1 MSESEYNNNLNFG
14 TGVQQAPV
22 PLKFSPFSHRH
33 DSTND
38 DNYVMSDFS
47 ESSSNIG
54 GPVKGSSTSSS
65 SASDEDDSSVDL
77 SDFLTT
83 ERGYVEQLT
92 SLLSYMERREQ
103 KNSDLYDTIRNI
115 KRIHSISKET
125 WSIES
130 WIAIGEPY
138 YSRYISLYR
147 PNLSDDKI
155 INSLYRIP
163 LVILMH
169 LSQYLK
175 TVNNKDKLKSPSS
188 AVLLH
193 TLAWQAK
200 LKLEACDAERAVAT
214 ANYEQQ
220 LPLTES
226 VTASS
231 DYRTERD
238 DSNLPSTGS
247 DMTPRDSKGTESTP
261 VLTLTS
267 VRESRANKISFSNVK
282 QFDTFECTT
291 ASFDPRMVVSRCHF
305 MLSLVHPKAGDSW
318 VGIPVEALLLAGIN
332 GSNKQLVLCSIEN
345 PGRSLLFPP
354 FVKGELTYSD
364 SDSDHISI
372 VLKNVSDT
380 SRKIILTRSC
390 TGDNDQKTEQRVR
403 KWQEKLSDVFPCSSP
418 KATTPLPP
426 RSSEPSTTT
435 TDTAQKRFSSYL
447 TDNSIGLGLKFSDF
461 EPLDLSFS
469 FSEKIQKSPPIPS
482 PEDVS
487 AALGEAPTRFQTMD
501 LPTPPVGG
509 GETADEVRNESK
521 NAAGAATPEMDDEIY
536 STPVTPPEPE
546 ETTKPIKNTRFK
558 LTPERIS
565 IPRNP
570 TPTGSPST
578 SIQQRSPETFQIG
591 KRSADDHSSST
602 PWRYST
608 LVKKPPLNK
617 DKQLPP
623 GPPLGQSPQPDL
635 TMATKVTN
643 KPLPPKEEKDK
654 NFTTAT
660 NNNND
665 AFKTLISSSP
675 QKGPPTLPLPS
686 LDSSNNIALPKFD
699 SKTSLSAYLLSSPKS
714 PKSPTK
720 TSPPPPVTEEL
731 PDIDKVKESSEAIQ
745 QIVMD
750 EDTNNSSK
758 QRSVSQPITNEPT
771 KPRTGRKRAVS
782 TSGAIDKRL
791 PPKPSVKF
799 DIAATAN
806 EDDQPQIT
814 VEKRTNGHNNYG
826 NFVRKVSGGWKN
838 LSNKLK
844 KGKRPEPTKPRMP
857 IIESDEC
864 DSLFADNKLEPDIEV
879 AVSDNGAEETTSDE
893 SRSSVGSYR
902 TTDTTQSPEI
912 QSKSPSP
919 GNMQLHYNR
928 ALNNVQDHRLQNG
941 NMNESPTKAVNDRSI
956 ATAFCE
962 ETSSLSVADGVGQL
976 DKKEKLVLFRGV
988 SYISQWQNNSWMSLQ
1003 SGELHIEVSVSG
1015 EGGMIIG
1022 YSPTAGDTNHNY
1034 SAQTPVI
1041 IVSLSPKNEIKKST
1055 ALDIQVYQ
1063 TNHITMFRLRS
1074 GLVADR
1080 FHEAVQMSKLDV
1092 SNQPLLYAKRANASA
1107 PSLAAPSMTSSNSS
1121 LGSVST
1127 AIPPPPPPPVPSEVQ
1142 ATPSPIF
1149 SDSFGQELL
1158 LLNKL
1163 KCKLH
1168 RKEAT
1173 GKWSQPCDIQMTVY
1187 SVAGS
1192 SRKKLL
1198 LYNTTDRQTIFNQA
1212 LRPSCFNRVGK
1223 VGISIRREDEESG
1236 PAEIIFMVQTKGDR
1250 EARYV
1255 NDLLTSE

>member
-1 MSESEYNNNLNFG
+1 M
-14 TGVQQAPV
+14 
-22 PLKFSPFSHRH
+22 
-33 DSTND
+33 
-38 DNYVMSDFS
+38 
-47 ESSSNIG
+47 
-54 GPVKGSSTSSS
+54 
-65 SASDEDDSSVDL
+65 
-77 SDFLTT
+77 
-83 ERGYVEQLT
+83 
-92 SLLSYMERREQ
+92 
-103 KNSDLYDTIRNI
+103 
-115 KRIHSISKET
+115 
-125 WSIES
+125 
-130 WIAIGEPY
+130 
-138 YSRYISLYR
+138 
-147 PNLSDDKI
+147 
-155 INSLYRIP
+155 
-163 LVILMH
+163 VILVH

-200 LKLEACDAERAVAT
+200 IKLEACDAERAVAT

-220 LPLTES
+220 LPLAEP

-231 DYRTERD
+231 DYPTERD
-238 DSNLPSTGS
+238 ESNLAASIGS
-247 DMTPRDSKGTESTP
+247 EMTPRDSKTESTP
-261 VLTLTS
+261 VLTLTA

-282 QFDTFECTT
+282 QFNTFERTA

-305 MLSLVHPKAGDSW
+305 MLSLVHPRAGDSW

-332 GSNKQLVLCSIEN
+332 GSNKLLALCSIEN

-354 FVKGELTYSD
+354 FVKGDLTYSN

-372 VLKNVSDT
+372 VLKSMSDT
-380 SRKIILTRSC
+380 TRKIILTRSC

-418 KATTPLPP
+418 KVPTPPAT
-426 RSSEPSTTT
+426 
-435 TDTAQKRFSSYL
+435 DIAQKHFSSCL
-447 TDNSIGLGLKFSDF
+447 VDNSIGLGIKFSDL

-469 FSEKIQKSPPIPS
+469 FSEKIQKSPPIPTS
-482 PEDVS
+482 EDVS
-487 AALGEAPTRFQTMD
+487 AALGEAPTGPPTID
-501 LPTPPVGG
+501 LPTPPIGG
-509 GETADEVRNESK
+509 GETADKVRNEPK
-521 NAAGAATPEMDDEIY
+521 NAAGPPATPEMDSEVY

-546 ETTKPIKNTRFK
+546 EKIKPVKNTRFK

-570 TPTGSPST
+570 TPSSSPST
-578 SIQQRSPETFQIG
+578 SIQQPSPEAFQIG

-623 GPPLGQSPQPDL
+623 GPPLGQSSPPDL
-635 TMATKVTN
+635 TMATN
-643 KPLPPKEEKDK
+643 KPLPPKEEKEKD
-654 NFTTAT
+654 
-660 NNNND
+660 ND
-665 AFKTLISSSP
+665 AFKTPVSSSP
-675 QKGPPTLPLPS
+675 KKGPPTLPLPS

-714 PKSPTK
+714 PTK
-720 TSPPPPVTEEL
+720 SPPPPPPLTEES
-731 PDIDKVKESSEAIQ
+731 PDIDEVKESSETIQ
-745 QIVMD
+745 QIVMG
-750 EDTNNSSK
+750 EENNNK
-758 QRSVSQPITNEPT
+758 QLSVSQPITSEPT
-771 KPRTGRKRAVS
+771 TRTGRKRAVS

-799 DIAATAN
+799 DIATT
-806 EDDQPQIT
+806 EDEEHQAQIA
-814 VEKRTNGHNNYG
+814 VEKRTSGHNNYG

-844 KGKRPEPTKPRMP
+844 KGKRPEPAKPRMP

-864 DSLFADNKLEPDIEV
+864 DSLFSDNKLEPAIEV
-879 AVSDNGAEETTSDE
+879 AASDDGGEETTSDE

-902 TTDTTQSPEI
+902 TNDTTQSPEV

-919 GNMQLHYNR
+919 GNLQLHSNR
-928 ALNNVQDHRLQNG
+928 VLNNVQDHRLQNG
-941 NMNESPTKAVNDRSI
+941 NMNESPTKAVKDRSI

-988 SYISQWQNNSWMSLQ
+988 SYISQWQNNSWMSLHN
-1003 SGELHIEVSVSG
+1003 GELHIEVSVSG

-1022 YSPTAGDTNHNY
+1022 YSPTAGDNHNNN
-1034 SAQTPVI
+1034 ARTPVI
-1041 IVSLSPKNEIKKST
+1041 VVSLSPKNEVKKST

-1092 SNQPLLYAKRANASA
+1092 SNQPLLYAKRANTSA

-1127 AIPPPPPPPVPSEVQ
+1127 AIPPPPPPPIPSEMQ
-1142 ATPSPIF
+1142 AAPSPILP
-1149 SDSFGQELL
+1149 DPFGQELL

-1192 SRKKLL
+1192 TRKKLL
-1198 LYNTTDRQTIFNQA
+1198 LYNTTNRETIFNQA

-1236 PAEIIFMVQTKGDR
+1236 PAEIIFMVQTKGDK